1 MSKHYITCQK
11 CKTENV
17 NSDYCTNCGEIINVV
32 LRRQMEQQRVVNE
45 RIKKEVNRELTSFEK
60 FTRRMLK
67 HPNPFIRVPAM
78 IVNAIWIVG
87 VSIMAGIAYI
97 IGFIAA

>member
-11 CKTENV
+11 CKTENL
-17 NSDYCTNCGEIINVV
+17 NSDYCVNCGEVINLV
-32 LRRQMEQQRVVNE
+32 LRRQLEQQKVTEE
-45 RIKKEVNRELTSFEK
+45 RIQKEINAEPTKFEK
-60 FTRRMLK
+60 FTRKMLK
-67 HPNPFIRVPAM
+67 HQNPLIRITAL
-78 IVNAIWIVG
+78 IIHSIWIVG